1 MSQARLDESGRCKE
15 AKDAVA
21 IRRFEA
27 AFMAIVPARL

>member
-27 AFMAIVPARL
+27 ASLAILPAQL